1 MTLLPAGWWRAGG
14 ARGRPAATSAAWI
27 SAESGRPAGVPVR
40 SSRITV
46 SGTVKAP
53 FTGCPCVTSWMRVGP
68 TLPTAAVRNPL
79 ARARAR
85 SDVSPRKL
93 PPGARAAVAPSLVVL
108 EEGRQRAG
116 DPAGETRRPAVEDR
130 HPGEEEIAEVAGV
143 TGKVAG
149 CDGGRVRRGERR

>member
-14 ARGRPAATSAAWI
+14 RRGRPGATSAAWI

-46 SGTVKAP
+46 SGTGKAP
-53 FTGCPCVTSWMRVGP
+53 FTGLPRVTSWMGGRRHLRTRAVV
-68 TLPTAAVRNPL
+68 AASQGVRGEVPQH
-79 ARARAR
+79 
-85 SDVSPRKL
+85 
-93 PPGARAAVAPSLVVL
+93 LVVL
-108 EEGRQRAG
+108 DEGRQRAG